1 VLEQSYQ
8 APTPQIFYIHDDL
21 SDVVRQRFG
30 PSSQAFTMTL
40 RLFELL
46 SLDTE
51 RVVILHVEDQIASLL
66 SSAQHAPFALTI
78 GIGQAGARVARQLHT
93 RTAWFPHMRRVDVT
107 REEDGRGG
115 YNLVSLHGI
124 AWQEQLKGLQDAAS
138 IAIVDDTI
146 FSGFTMSTILQTLP
160 QSVRRRT
167 HAFCLR
173 GIADSVSRVRRLCPV
188 SIGFA
193 APGRMLDEISFINAS
208 GLVLRVG
215 IRRPRQP
222 PMAFFERPMWMQAWF
237 PGRAEEV
244 IEACRQLNAV
254 LESDTSV

>member
-1 VLEQSYQ
+1 VSEQSYQ
-8 APTPQIFYIHDDL
+8 APIPKVFYIHDDL
-21 SDVVRQRFG
+21 SDVVRQRYG
-30 PSSQAFTMTL
+30 PSSQAFMMTL

-46 SLDTE
+46 RLDAE
-51 RVVILHVEDQIASLL
+51 RVVILHLQDQIEALL
-66 SSAQHAPFALTI
+66 SSAHHAPFAVTI
-78 GIGQAGARVARQLHT
+78 GIGQAGERVTHQLHA
-93 RTAWFPHMRRVDVT
+93 RTGWFPHMRRVDVT

-115 YNLVSLHGI
+115 YNLVGLH
-124 AWQEQLKGLQDAAS
+124 AMDWREPLNGLEEAGS

-146 FSGFTMSTILQTLP
+146 FSGFTMSTILHALP
-160 QSVRRRT
+160 QSVRGRT

-173 GIADSVSRVRRLCPV
+173 GIAESVSRIEHLCPV
-188 SIGFA
+188 SIGFS

-215 IRRPRQP
+215 IRRPNQV

-237 PGRAEEV
+237 PDHAEDV

-254 LESDTSV
+254 LDSATRV